1 MTIMRE
7 SFEPLICRIAGRAAS
22 VLRAVLSAAF
32 FVNIAVAPAMAG
44 DFVLPVPRATIY
56 PGDVITDAMI
66 IDQAFRGEDA
76 SGYLASREGLVG
88 KVSRQTLLP
97 KRPITPNAVREP
109 FAIKQGEPAVVV
121 FISGGLVI
129 SGTAIPLQPGSTGEV
144 ISLRNTESGTTIRGK
159 VQADGTVR
167 VGMQ

>member
-1 MTIMRE
+1 MRE
-7 SFEPLICRIAGRAAS
+7 SFEPVVCAIGDWAAS
-22 VLRAVLSAAF
+22 MRLALSSAVVFVAIAA
-32 FVNIAVAPAMAG
+32 APRAMAA
-44 DFVLPVPRATIY
+44 DFVLPVPRVTIY
-56 PGDVITDAMI
+56 PGDVITDTMI
-66 IDQAFRGEDA
+66 MDQAFRGEDA
-76 SGYLASREGLVG
+76 SGYLASREGIVG

-97 KRPITPNAVREP
+97 KRPITPNSVREP

-129 SGTAIPLQPGSTGEV
+129 SGTAIPLQPGSSGEV

>member
-1 MTIMRE
+1 MAEAIRSVYRRFAAMTGTA
-7 SFEPLICRIAGRAAS
+7 LVAAGVLAAS
-22 VLRAVLSAAF
+22 LGSS
-32 FVNIAVAPAMAG
+32 AVAA
-44 DFVLPVPRATIY
+44 DFVLPVPRVTIY
-56 PGDVITDAMI
+56 PGDAINDAMLI
-66 IDQAFRGEDA
+66 EQEFRGADVK
-76 SGYLASREGLVG
+76 GYAVSRDMLVG

-97 KRPITPNAVREP
+97 NRPIAQTAIREP

-129 SGTAIPLQPGSTGEV
+129 SGTAIPLQAGAAGEI